1 MILLSE
7 QADSDLQQILSYL
20 AERNRPGAIDLAN
33 LFNAKIGGLAHFPFI
48 GRERPA
54 VAPGLRSLVA
64 SNYVIFYRVQGD
76 DVVIIRVLD
85 GRRDID
91 AEFER

>member
-1 MILLSE
+1 MKPTKN
-7 QADSDLQQILSYL
+7 LQQILSCR
-20 AERNRPGAIDLAN
+20 AERNRSVAIDLVN

-48 GRERPA
+48 ARERSA
-54 VAPGLRSLVA
+54 LASGLRNLVA

-76 DVVIIRVLD
+76 DVAIIRGLD